1 MNNIRSLSL
10 EVGNG
15 DIWIEKVKIETT
27 RQNNLEDLLSQNTPI
42 ATILEFIHQ
51 SGQDEETLQELVAQ
65 FQDIQHAL
73 PFEIR
78 NGDDGFDFSNAQFI
92 KERLQNVEDL
102 ILYYLSETEVEA

>member
-51 SGQDEETLQELVAQ
+51 SGQDEETLQGTSSSVSRYSTCIA
-65 FQDIQHAL
+65 I
-73 PFEIR
+73 
-78 NGDDGFDFSNAQFI
+78 
-92 KERLQNVEDL
+92 
-102 ILYYLSETEVEA
+102 